1 MAISKECSSAA
12 TVPVLTLF
20 TTLLCVLVLKLYLTG
35 SKCWVLFSLSH
46 TS

>member
-1 MAISKECSSAA
+1 MAISRDCSSVA
-12 TVPVLTLF
+12 TAPVLTLF
-20 TTLLCVLVLKLYLTG
+20 TTLLCVQVLRLYLTR